1 MSGFLGALSPLLLMD
16 TSDYD
21 AYYDKTGDEH
31 GEDPGDLLDGC
42 GRGLHCM
49 GAHGW

>member
-1 MSGFLGALSPLLLMD
+1 MD

-31 GEDPGDLLDGC
+31 REDPGDLLDGC

-49 GAHGW
+49 GAHGR